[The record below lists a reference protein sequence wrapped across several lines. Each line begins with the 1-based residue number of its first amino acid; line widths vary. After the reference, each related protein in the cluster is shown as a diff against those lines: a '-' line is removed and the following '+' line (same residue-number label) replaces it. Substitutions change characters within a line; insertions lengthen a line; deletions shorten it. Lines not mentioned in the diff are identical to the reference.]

1 MKARKTA
8 KTYRRTI
15 AIKAVPVNTVADI
28 PRNLVMIKGEVRCKV
43 TGILATFPS
52 IPDGT
57 LVNLVPHK
65 DIKATV
71 ARASL
76 GRGLQENY
84 TSLALLMEGLNK
96 LLWSLTTS
104 LRPATAPVNYADA
117 EVAVAALKKALKPR
131 NIRARKA

>member
-1 MKARKTA
+1 MKTSKTA
-8 KTYRRTI
+8 KANRRTI
-15 AIKAVPVNTVADI
+15 AIRAVPVNTVADI
-28 PRNLVMIKGEVRCKV
+28 PSNLIMIKGEVRCKM
-43 TGILATFPS
+43 TGILATFPALA
-52 IPDGT
+52 DGT
-57 LVNLVPHK
+57 LVNLVPHE
-65 DIKATV
+65 DIKAMV

-117 EVAVAALKKALKPR
+117 EAAVAVLKKARKPQK
-131 NIRARKA
+131 IHKA